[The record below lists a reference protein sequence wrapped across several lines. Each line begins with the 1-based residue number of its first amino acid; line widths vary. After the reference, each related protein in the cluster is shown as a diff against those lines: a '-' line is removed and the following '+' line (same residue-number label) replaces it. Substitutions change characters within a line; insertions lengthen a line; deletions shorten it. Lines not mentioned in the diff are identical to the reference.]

1 MPNLLH
7 SVFEGL
13 SHFARSFFDPPLSF
27 SIQPMVSCTFPVFYF
42 FFPMLN
48 FHFAVLKGVLLQ
60 MLDGGEESRVI
71 SLYAAV
77 DFETADACLCLAPTV
92 LAPHI
97 CGCC

>member
-1 MPNLLH
+1 MPNLLG

-13 SHFARSFFDPPLSF
+13 SHFARSFCDPSLLF
-27 SIQPMVSCTFPVFYF
+27 SIQPMVSCMFPVFYF

-48 FHFAVLKGVLLQ
+48 FHFAVLIRVLLK
-60 MLDGGEESRVI
+60 MFDGGDESRVI
-71 SLYAAV
+71 SLHDAV
-77 DFETADACLCLAPTV
+77 DFETADMCLCLAPTV